1 MINKD
6 RRLLLIMNPK
16 SGTMQASKMLSD
28 IVQKYS
34 DSGYLTSILLTGGRG
49 DARQWANV
57 FLSEKLSKAD
67 FASTRHSMA
76 RCFMR

>member
-34 DSGYLTSILLTGGRG
+34 DSGYLTSILLTG
-49 DARQWANV
+49 
-57 FLSEKLSKAD
+57 
-67 FASTRHSMA
+67 
-76 RCFMR
+76 